1 MSGNILLHSLLNKY
15 LQLPLIIPYD
25 FNVVIVEADN
35 SDESFTVK
43 SVERIPI
50 RFASTFS
57 YLEGI
62 GRENECFF
70 YIREDFLYIL
80 LKNWIK
86 P

>member
-62 GRENECFF
+62 GRENEYFRYIGEDCF
-70 YIREDFLYIL
+70 YVLVEKIDEI
-80 LKNWIK
+80 
-86 P
+86 